1 MDNKNVLMLISDVQK
16 IFHNHMREE
25 SEKNNLNNTYR
36 PVIFFLSRFDGMTQ
50 LDLVKRTRLKAPT
63 ISLTLRKMEQEGL
76 VKRVIDENDARKVC
90 VYLTEKGYA
99 YDDKIKELIKTTE
112 KQVLSKLE
120 EKENK
125 ELERVLRKLINIMC
139 QEFGEFNENI

>member
-1 MDNKNVLMLISDVQK
+1 MDNKNVLMLISDIQK
-16 IFHNHMREE
+16 MFHNHMREE
-25 SEKNNLNNTYR
+25 SDKIGINNTYR
-36 PVIFFLSRFDGMTQ
+36 PVIFFLSRFDEMTQ

-76 VKRVIDENDARKVC
+76 VKRIVDEDDARKVC
-90 VYLTEKGYA
+90 VSLTEDGKA
-99 YDDKIKELIKTTE
+99 YDEKIKGLIKKTE
-112 KQVLSKLE
+112 KQILSKLDVN
-120 EKENK
+120 ENK